1 MNYLLTVS
9 GEDQKGLVE
18 SLASSIE
25 SLGGSW
31 HESRLCRLAGQFAGI
46 VTVAFSG
53 HPPNL
58 PESVESL
65 SCQWKPLAQA
75 LDEAQQ
81 FEQAT
86 VRILAADRPGIVRQ
100 ISHVLTHHGANVE
113 EVESHVRSAPFSGEQ
128 MFEAIYR
135 IRIDTNTV
143 QDHLRDG
150 LENLAEELMCE
161 LEYQES
167 QVKQ

>member
-18 SLASSIE
+18 SLAASIE
-25 SLGGSW
+25 SIGGNW

-46 VTVAFSG
+46 VTVAFPSE
-53 HPPNL
+53 PDNP
-58 PESVESL
+58 PESVKSL
-65 SCQWKPLAQA
+65 TCQWKPLTHA

-86 VRILAADRPGIVRQ
+86 VRILAADRPGIIKQ
-100 ISHVLTHHGANVE
+100 ISHILARHGANVE
-113 EVESHVRSAPFSGEQ
+113 EVESHVKSAPFSGEQ

-135 IRIDTNTV
+135 IRIDTSTV
-143 QDHLRDG
+143 QEHLRDG
-150 LENLAEELMCE
+150 LESLAEELMCE

-167 QVKQ
+167 